1 MDYQLLP
8 HEYMVMHDDHVSF
21 GKSTGSTDD
30 LILTNLHLILIKK
43 GFFGGKKGELKI
55 PINQI
60 KVFEGKPQVLVNK
73 DSGLKCLEV
82 YYTGGQASFSFSNP
96 KDTDKWANNII
107 KLMAGDTENFEKIG
121 DSSLFGVD
129 ILAESLKDTF
139 DTFKTGLGFK
149 DAEPEKVS
157 TKCSFCGAPL
167 SGVVKQAVKCSYCDM
182 EQTL

>member
-8 HEYMVMHDDHVSF
+8 HEYMVMHDDHVRF
-21 GKSTGSTDD
+21 GNSSSSTDD
-30 LILTNLHLILIKK
+30 LILTNLHLILVKK
-43 GFFGGKKGELKI
+43 GFFGGKKGEIKI

-73 DSGLKCLEV
+73 VNGLRRLEI
-82 YYTGGQASFSFSNP
+82 YYTGGQASFGFNNA

-107 KLMAGDTENFEKIG
+107 KLMAGDTDNFEKIG
-121 DSSLFGVD
+121 DNGLWGVD
-129 ILAESLKDTF
+129 VLAGTLKETF

-149 DAEPEKVS
+149 EAGPQKVS
-157 TKCSFCGAPL
+157 VKWSFCGAPL
-167 SGVVKQAVKCSYCDM
+167 LGQSKQTVKCSYCDM